1 MIALYFFAVPLFFYG
16 RHGSFMTGFYRSM
29 LERYSHRRFYCL
41 SVLMALLMYHFC
53 FIAATGNSN
62 YLWPSSLLMVAI
74 CRQTCI
80 DRLLHLLQRPW
91 MNAIVALAS
100 IVCASCGL
108 HRMPLA
114 ISLAFLL
121 LSALFYPSRKALQTL
136 FTANTPAE
144 TLVRIY
150 NTY

>member
-1 MIALYFFAVPLFFYG
+1 
-16 RHGSFMTGFYRSM
+16 
-29 LERYSHRRFYCL
+29 
-41 SVLMALLMYHFC
+41 
-53 FIAATGNSN
+53 
-62 YLWPSSLLMVAI
+62 VAI
-74 CRQTCI
+74 CSQTCI

-108 HRMPLA
+108 HWMPLA

-121 LSALFYPSRKALQTL
+121 LAALFYTSRKALQTL